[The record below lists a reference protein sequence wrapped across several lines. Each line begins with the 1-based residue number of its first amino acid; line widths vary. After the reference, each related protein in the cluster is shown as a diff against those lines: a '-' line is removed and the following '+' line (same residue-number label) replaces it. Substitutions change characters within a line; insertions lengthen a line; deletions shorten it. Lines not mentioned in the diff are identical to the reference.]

1 MAPVCGTRGLAFPR
15 RNQRTLIAA
24 VAPQRPATDARI
36 ASLVVA
42 SYYGCLMRVSFVAQ
56 LIRTGGFV
64 RHTLIRSFLLTFLLA
79 APALQ
84 AQWRFER
91 IGLEHGLPHSRISAL
106 AQDAKGYVWI
116 GTFSGLARWDGHRAV
131 TWHHDPDD
139 RASLPGDNIWALKE
153 DHNGVLWVGMEG
165 GGLCRYDARTD
176 GFVRYANRA
185 DDSTTL
191 SQDRVSLIF
200 EDGKQRLWIGTSGAG
215 LNLYQR
221 TEDHFRRF
229 NGEDNPAGQTW
240 GNYLRAALSL
250 PDGRILVGTVGS
262 GAAVFEP
269 ATGLGSRIFHGC
281 DLRDIGCENILDIL
295 RDRHGRYWFAT
306 SEGIAILDV
315 QSRRFSFLT
324 AQTDGERRLSSND
337 VYDLHEDRDGR
348 IWIAT
353 QAGLDILDPVR
364 NSVAH
369 LRHDPL
375 DPYSLWHDSVYRI
388 MEDRGGNIW
397 LATHR
402 GVNVY
407 SPLKNRF
414 RHIQHTTDPQS
425 LSHDDISAVAP
436 SLQNGRMWIGTFGGG
451 LNLLDPRSGR
461 ARRFTADNTALSEDD
476 ILSVYE
482 DAEGVVWI
490 GTYGG
495 GLNRFDPSRGT
506 WRTYREEI
514 QRPGGLTHDDIW
526 VITEDTDH
534 RLWVGT
540 NFGLNILDRASGRF
554 ERIVSASPDPHR
566 IRHNRIRAVY
576 DDGYAIWVGT
586 EGGGI
591 YRYGHDLAQQAHFS
605 MSSRDEEHLRSD
617 EISCFT
623 GTSDGSLWAG
633 TVSGGL
639 TLVDRV
645 HGPVFTL
652 TREHGLPDNTI
663 CALREDAQGMLWIVT
678 SSGLARLNLRDG
690 SLQVFGAADGIRN
703 RQFNPRAAAMTEDNI
718 LLVGGISGLTSIGD
732 TRVRQPASSGRLV
745 CTDIRVLNKALEFG
759 EDEELD
765 RPVALV
771 QHLALPYN
779 RNSLSL
785 SFALL
790 EYAAPER
797 HHYRY
802 RFAGVH
808 DDWIDLGNT
817 RTVVGTDLSPG
828 SYTLTVDATD
838 AFGTAAREPIVMH
851 ITITPP
857 FWRST
862 WAYAFYALVLVG
874 LLMGFQRL
882 RLNRLRL
889 REQLHRESLEAQHLK
904 EMDGLKSR
912 FFANISH
919 EFRTPLTLILGP
931 LADLEKRL
939 PEGVMRKTHAGM
951 RRQAERLLALVNQIL
966 DLSRLESGAMPL
978 SLTMTDVHAF
988 ASGILHSFTALA
1000 DQRGITLLYRT
1011 QEAGLRFPCDR
1022 DAVEK
1027 ILTNLVSNAIRHTRS
1042 GGHVTL
1048 SIEAAEAMIDS
1059 RLRPCCRVVVE
1070 DSGSGIPADQLPHVF
1085 DRFFS
1090 TSSDARGGTG
1100 IGLALTRELVRHHG
1114 GSIEVQSEV
1123 GKGSVFRI
1131 LLPMDLESGSVQAAA
1146 RGGADERS
1154 AHDERARD
1162 ERADVPAGESGE
1174 QSASLTDGG
1183 ISDEEVEVLTA
1194 VLPAESG
1201 AAGDGAAED
1210 LPVLLI
1216 VEDHIE
1222 LREYMRSLFAGQYTV
1237 REASDGVEGLEIALS
1252 AIPDVVISDIMM
1264 PEMDGFALTR
1274 ALRAD
1279 ARSSHIPVILLTA
1292 RADGE
1297 SRLEGLDLGANDYL
1311 TKPFEAAELQLKVR
1325 NLMRLYRRLRSET
1338 VQQAGYVLEPRS
1350 YTSTDQQ
1357 FLDRIVAFVEEHLDD
1372 TELSI
1377 ESIGD
1382 EIGMSRTQLY
1392 RKIRALTDL
1401 SPSRFVRTVRLD
1413 RAREMLEQGAG
1424 NVAEIAYATGFGS
1437 QAWFTR
1443 CYRERFDMTPG
1454 EAMKKKG

>member
-1 MAPVCGTRGLAFPR
+1 MFILAPP
-15 RNQRTLIAA
+15 TL
-24 VAPQRPATDARI
+24 
-36 ASLVVA
+36 
-42 SYYGCLMRVSFVAQ
+42 
-56 LIRTGGFV
+56 
-64 RHTLIRSFLLTFLLA
+64 
-79 APALQ
+79 LQ

-139 RASLPGDNIWALKE
+139 RGSLPGDNIWALRE

-165 GGLCRYDARTD
+165 GGLCRYDPRMD
-176 GFVRYANRA
+176 RFVRYLNRA

-200 EDGKQRLWIGTSGAG
+200 EDGKQRLWVGTSGAG
-215 LNLYQR
+215 LNLYQSAG
-221 TEDHFRRF
+221 DHFRRYS
-229 NGEDNPAGQTW
+229 GEDNPPGQTW

-250 PDGRILVGTVGS
+250 PDGRMLVGTVGS
-262 GAAVFEP
+262 GAAVFDP
-269 ATGLGSRIFHGC
+269 STGLGSRIFHGC
-281 DLRDIGCENILDIL
+281 DLRDIGCENILDIM

-306 SEGIAILDV
+306 SEGVAILDV

-324 AQTDGERRLSSND
+324 ARTGGERQLSSND
-337 VYDLHEDRDGR
+337 VYDVHEDRDGR
-348 IWIAT
+348 VWIAT

-375 DPYSLWHDSVYRI
+375 DPYSLWHDSVYRL

-397 LATHR
+397 IATHR
-402 GVNVY
+402 GVNIY

-425 LSHDDISAVAP
+425 LSHDDVSAVAP
-436 SLQNGRMWIGTFGGG
+436 ALRSGRIWIGTFGGG

-461 ARRFTADNTALSEDD
+461 TLRYTMENTPLSEDD

-482 DAEGVVWI
+482 DADGIVWI

-495 GLNRFDPSRGT
+495 GLNRFDPSRGE

-514 QRPGGLTHDDIW
+514 RRPGGLTHDDIW
-526 VITEDTDH
+526 VITEDSEH

-540 NFGLNILDRASGRF
+540 NFGLNILDRGTDSFR
-554 ERIVSASPDPHR
+554 RIVSASPDPHR

-576 DDGYAIWVGT
+576 DDGRSIWVGT

-591 YRYGHDLAQQAHFS
+591 YRYGHDLEQQAHYS
-605 MSSRDEEHLRSD
+605 MTASGEEHLRSD

-623 GTSDGSLWAG
+623 GTSDGCLWAG

-663 CALREDAQGMLWIVT
+663 CALREDAQGALWIVT

-732 TRVRQPASSGRLV
+732 TRVRPPANSGRLV
-745 CTDIRVLNKALEFG
+745 CTDISVLNKPLSFG

-765 RPVALV
+765 RPVELT
-771 QHLALPYN
+771 QHLTLPYN

-790 EYAAPER
+790 EYAAPEL

-802 RFAGVH
+802 RFSGVH

-828 SYTLTVDATD
+828 SYTLTVDASD
-838 AFGTAAREPIVMH
+838 SFGTEAREPIVMH
-851 ITITPP
+851 VTITPP

-862 WAYAFYALVLVG
+862 WAYAFYVLVLVG
-874 LLMGFQRL
+874 LLMGLQRL

-931 LADLEKRL
+931 LTDLEHRL
-939 PEGVMRKTHAGM
+939 PEGVMRKTHAAM

-978 SLTMTDVHAF
+978 SLRMTDVHSF

-1000 DQRGITLLYRT
+1000 DQRGITLVYRT
-1011 QEAGLRFPCDR
+1011 HEAGLRFPCDR

-1042 GGHVTL
+1042 GGRVTL
-1048 SIEAAEAMIDS
+1048 SIEAAESMLDS
-1059 RLRPCCRVVVE
+1059 RRRPCCRIVVE
-1070 DSGSGIPADQLPHVF
+1070 DSGSGIPAEQLPHVF

-1090 TSSDARGGTG
+1090 TSTDARGGTG

-1114 GSIEVQSEV
+1114 GSIAVESTV
-1123 GKGSVFRI
+1123 GTGSVFRV
-1131 LLPMDLESGSVQAAA
+1131 LLPMDLDSGRDTAAA
-1146 RGGADERS
+1146 ASAAGASAAAASAAAASAAGVSAVDRTNAGSGLPHAAPPGDRPAQSAVAGAD
-1154 AHDERARD
+1154 
-1162 ERADVPAGESGE
+1162 
-1174 QSASLTDGG
+1174 G
-1183 ISDEEVEVLTA
+1183 ISDEEVDALAAALPQDA
-1194 VLPAESG
+1194 VAGADSSG
-1201 AAGDGAAED
+1201 EE

-1237 REASDGVEGLEIALS
+1237 REASDGAEGLEIAL
-1252 AIPDVVISDIMM
+1252 AVVPDVIVSDIMM
-1264 PEMDGFALTR
+1264 PEMDGFAFTR
-1274 ALRAD
+1274 ALRDD
-1279 ARSSHIPVILLTA
+1279 ARSSHIPLILLTA

-1325 NLMRLYRRLRSET
+1325 NLMQLYRRLRNQT

-1350 YTSTDQQ
+1350 YTSTDQH
-1357 FLDRIVAFVEEHLDD
+1357 FLDRIVAFVETHLDD
-1372 TELSI
+1372 AELSI
-1377 ESIGD
+1377 EGIGD

-1392 RKIRALTDL
+1392 RKIRALTGL
-1401 SPSRFVRTVRLD
+1401 SPSRFVRTIRLD

-1454 EAMKKKG
+1454 AAMKKKE

>member
-1 MAPVCGTRGLAFPR
+1 
-15 RNQRTLIAA
+15 
-24 VAPQRPATDARI
+24 
-36 ASLVVA
+36 
-42 SYYGCLMRVSFVAQ
+42 
-56 LIRTGGFV
+56 
-64 RHTLIRSFLLTFLLA
+64 LLA
-79 APALQ
+79 APVLH

-106 AQDAKGYVWI
+106 AQDAEGYIWI

-139 RASLPGDNIWALKE
+139 RGSLPGDNIWALKE

-165 GGLCRYDARTD
+165 GGLCRYDARMD
-176 GFVRYANRA
+176 CFVRYLNSAG
-185 DDSTTL
+185 DSTTL

-221 TEDHFRRF
+221 AADHFRRYS
-229 NGEDNPAGQTW
+229 GEDNPPGQTW

-250 PDGRILVGTVGS
+250 PDGRMILGTVGS
-262 GAAVFEP
+262 GAAVFDP
-269 ATGLGSRIFHGC
+269 ATGLGSRILHGC
-281 DLRDIGCENILDIL
+281 DLRDIGCENILDIM

-306 SEGIAILDV
+306 SEGVAILDV
-315 QSRRFSFLT
+315 QSRRFTYLT
-324 AQTDGERRLSSND
+324 AQTEGEHRLSSND

-348 IWIAT
+348 VWIAT

-364 NSVAH
+364 NSLAH

-397 LATHR
+397 IATHR

-425 LSHDDISAVAP
+425 LSHDDVSAVAP
-436 SLQNGRMWIGTFGGG
+436 SLRSGRIWIGTFGGG

-461 ARRFTADNTALSEDD
+461 ARRYTTENTPLSEDD

-482 DAEGVVWI
+482 DADGIVWI

-495 GLNRFDPSRGT
+495 GLNRFDPSSGD

-526 VITEDTDH
+526 VITEDTER

-576 DDGYAIWVGT
+576 DDGLSIWVGT

-591 YRYGHDLAQQAHFS
+591 YRYGHDLGQQAHYS
-605 MSSRDEEHLRSD
+605 MSASAEEHLRSD

-623 GTSDGSLWAG
+623 GTSDGCLWAG

-663 CALREDAQGMLWIVT
+663 CALREDAQGALWIVT

-732 TRVRQPASSGRLV
+732 TRVRRPASSGRLV
-745 CTDIRVLNKALEFG
+745 CTDISVLNKPLTFG

-765 RPVALV
+765 RPVELV
-771 QHLALPYN
+771 QHLELPYN

-797 HHYRY
+797 HRYRY

-808 DDWIDLGNT
+808 DDWIDLGSS

-828 SYTLTVDATD
+828 SYTLTVDARD

-851 ITITPP
+851 ITVTPP
-857 FWRST
+857 FWRSN

-874 LLMGFQRL
+874 LLMGLQRL
-882 RLNRLRL
+882 RINRMRL
-889 REQLHRESLEAQHLK
+889 REQLHRESLEARHLK

-951 RRQAERLLALVNQIL
+951 RRQAQRLLALVNQIL

-1042 GGHVTL
+1042 GGRVTL
-1048 SIEAAEAMIDS
+1048 TIEAAESMLDS
-1059 RLRPCCRVVVE
+1059 RLRPCCRIVVE

-1090 TSSDARGGTG
+1090 TSTDSRGGTG

-1114 GSIEVQSEV
+1114 GSIDVESVAGE
-1123 GKGSVFRI
+1123 GSAFRV
-1131 LLPMDLESGSVQAAA
+1131 LLPMDLGSGMESTTIDTRAEQSPISPA
-1146 RGGADERS
+1146 S
-1154 AHDERARD
+1154 AT
-1162 ERADVPAGESGE
+1162 DVPDIPE
-1174 QSASLTDGG
+1174 D
-1183 ISDEEVEVLTA
+1183 V
-1194 VLPAESG
+1194 AESG
-1201 AAGDGAAED
+1201 AAGGLGDDDIASLAAALPREGALPGEGGSEGAAEEP
-1210 LPVLLI
+1210 PVLLV

-1237 REASDGVEGLEIALS
+1237 REASDGAEGLEIALS
-1252 AIPDVVISDIMM
+1252 VVPDVIISDIMM

-1279 ARSSHIPVILLTA
+1279 ARSSHIPIILLTA

-1297 SRLEGLDLGANDYL
+1297 SRLEGLDVGANDYL

-1338 VQQAGYVLEPRS
+1338 VQHAGYVLEPRS

-1357 FLDRIVAFVEEHLDD
+1357 FLDRIVTFVEEHLDD
-1372 TELSI
+1372 AELSI
-1377 ESIGD
+1377 EGIGD

-1401 SPSRFVRTVRLD
+1401 SPSRFVRTIRLD

-1443 CYRERFDMTPG
+1443 CFRERFDMTPG
-1454 EAMKKKG
+1454 EAMRKKE